1 MAGASASAAIATPS
15 ASVQRARNA
24 VSASVRRAMVSA
36 PITEPRLMIDIIVVK
51 VVAEPSRSR
60 VAKSGRIT
68 EKLKAIVPTAVTR
81 SSGRRSSGWPHT

>member
-1 MAGASASAAIATPS
+1 MVGASASAAIDAAS

-24 VSASVRRAMVSA
+24 VSACVRRAILSA

-68 EKLKAIVPTAVTR
+68 EKLNAMVPTAVTR
-81 SSGRRSSGWPHT
+81 RSGRRRSGCDHT